1 MEIEESRSCREDCRE
16 VTDDESESDAMMGLM
31 SLISISVSTEY

>member
-16 VTDDESESDAMMGLM
+16 VTDDDSESDAIMVLF
-31 SLISISVSTEY
+31 SLISVSVSTEY